1 MLDCLLRSLR
11 AYHYLF
17 SRTLLL
23 LATFY
28 IFYTI
33 PLTFA
38 TGLVDPAKWDNLFP
52 GSREWAESSFYTQY
66 LSGILPA
73 LLWTGFFALCPLMFK
88 SLANF
93 GSNALS
99 VFGAGEFS
107 IVRRVSSCHTREGT
121 HGCTLRFH
129 NNRIH
134 SSSVL
139 LVRCPFVIPYPLINV
154 PLTHFGFIGGS

>member
-1 MLDCLLRSLR
+1 MPFQWVFAVPCPLTDRHVLLRMSM
-11 AYHYLF
+11 H
-17 SRTLLL
+17 RTVLT
-23 LATFY
+23 LAAIY

-38 TGLVDPAKWDNLFP
+38 TGLVDPARWADIF
-52 GSREWAESSFYTQY
+52 GQEWNPSDFYTKY

-99 VFGAGEFS
+99 VQGAGRLVVAFCQSYREVQDLFRCVRLSLFS
-107 IVRRVSSCHTREGT
+107 KYRV
-121 HGCTLRFH
+121 
-129 NNRIH
+129 H
-134 SSSVL
+134 SSSVF
-139 LVRCPFVIPYPLINV
+139 LVVYDHHCVLW
-154 PLTHFGFIGGS
+154 

>member
-1 MLDCLLRSLR
+1 MISSNEHFPFCRALHSQLRS
-11 AYHYLF
+11 F
-17 SRTLLL
+17 GESRTFLL
-23 LATFY
+23 LAAIY

-38 TGLVDPAKWDNLFP
+38 TGLVDPARWADIF
-52 GSREWAESSFYTQY
+52 GQEWNPSEFYTKY

-99 VFGAGEFS
+99 VQGAGK
-107 IVRRVSSCHTREGT
+107 
-121 HGCTLRFH
+121 
-129 NNRIH
+129 
-134 SSSVL
+134 VL
-139 LVRCPFVIPYPLINV
+139 LLSCCHLHRNRKQREA
-154 PLTHFGFIGGS
+154 